1 MIIDQ
6 CPHCGIRH
14 VEAAPS
20 AEAQDAKQDERWMI
34 LRCQNPDCN
43 RLFVR
48 LCHIPAPFKKRFQY
62 PPGNIDLP
70 SDPKLP
76 PEVPPEYRE
85 AATCLAIGC
94 HLASMTMSRRVL
106 QRCLKQQGFSE
117 KTLEKQIDAAKADG
131 TIPKRYHSL
140 ADEIR
145 KYGNIGA
152 HPDDDNLA
160 LATAENAQ
168 HLLEFVNLLIHE
180 FYELPAKADALMRQR
195 K

>member
-1 MIIDQ
+1 
-6 CPHCGIRH
+6 
-14 VEAAPS
+14 
-20 AEAQDAKQDERWMI
+20 
-34 LRCQNPDCN
+34 
-43 RLFVR
+43 
-48 LCHIPAPFKKRFQY
+48 
-62 PPGNIDLP
+62 
-70 SDPKLP
+70 
-76 PEVPPEYRE
+76 
-85 AATCLAIGC
+85 
-94 HLASMTMSRRVL
+94 MTMSRRVL

>member
-1 MIIDQ
+1 MIVDQ
-6 CPHCGIRH
+6 CPHCGTRH
-14 VEAAPS
+14 VETRAV
-20 AEAQDAKQDERWMI
+20 AEAQDTQRDERW
-34 LRCQNPDCN
+34 LVLQCQNGECK

-48 LCHIPAPFKKRFQY
+48 LTHMPAPFTKRFQY
-62 PPGNIDLP
+62 PPGKIDLP
-70 SDPKLP
+70 SDPKIP
-76 PEVPPEYRE
+76 AEVPNEYRE

-106 QRCLKQQGFSE
+106 QRCLKQQGFNE
-117 KTLEKQIDAAKADG
+117 KTLERQIETAKADG
-131 TIPKRYHSL
+131 TIPKRYHVL

-168 HLLEFVNLLIHE
+168 HLLSFVDLLIHE
-180 FYELPAKADALMRQR
+180 FYELPAKAASLTQQR